1 MVRLT
6 EADLKAFQQ
15 AIYKDYGVLLPE
27 EVLYKEAFNLLQ
39 FIDALI
45 KFDKED
51 KDKDKEKTEKQTVN
65 NRKVLKASTPLS

>member
-6 EADLKAFQQ
+6 ETDLKAFRQ
-15 AIYKDYGVLLPE
+15 AIYKDYGVLLPD

-51 KDKDKEKTEKQTVN
+51 KKKEKKQTAN
-65 NRKVLKASTPLS
+65 NSEVLKASLQPS

>member
-6 EADLKAFQQ
+6 ETDLKAFQQ

-51 KDKDKEKTEKQTVN
+51 KNKAKQTVN
-65 NRKVLKASTPLS
+65 KRSLKGNYLAR

>member
-51 KDKDKEKTEKQTVN
+51 KDKAKMGKQTVN
-65 NRKVLKASTPLS
+65 NRKVLKASLPLS

>member
-6 EADLKAFQQ
+6 ETDLKAFQQ
-15 AIYKDYGVLLPE
+15 AILKDYGVLLPD

-51 KDKDKEKTEKQTVN
+51 KEKAKKQTAN
-65 NRKVLKASTPLS
+65 NSEVLKASLPLS

>member
-6 EADLKAFQQ
+6 ETDLKVFQQ
-15 AIYKDYGVLLPE
+15 AIYKDYGVLLPD

-45 KFDKED
+45 KYDKED
-51 KDKDKEKTEKQTVN
+51 KEKAKKQTDN
-65 NRKVLKASTPLS
+65 NSEVLKASLPLS

>member
-6 EADLKAFQQ
+6 ETDLKAFQQ
-15 AIYKDYGVLLPE
+15 AILKDYGVLLPE

-51 KDKDKEKTEKQTVN
+51 KEKAKKQTDN
-65 NRKVLKASTPLS
+65 NSEVLKASLQPS

>member
-27 EVLYKEAFNLLQ
+27 EVLCKEAFNLLQ

-51 KDKDKEKTEKQTVN
+51 KDKEKVEKQRVS
-65 NRKVLKASTPLS
+65 NRKVLKASLPLS

>member
-6 EADLKAFQQ
+6 EIDLKAFQQ
-15 AIYKDYGVLLPE
+15 AIYKDYGVLLSE

-51 KDKDKEKTEKQTVN
+51 KDKVKAEKQTVI
-65 NRKVLKASTPLS
+65 NRKVLKASLPLS

>member
-6 EADLKAFQQ
+6 ETDLKAFQQ
-15 AIYKDYGVLLPE
+15 AILKDYGVLLPD

-39 FIDALI
+39 FIEVLI

-51 KDKDKEKTEKQTVN
+51 KVRN
-65 NRKVLKASTPLS
+65 ASLPLS

>member
-6 EADLKAFQQ
+6 EANLKAFQQ
-15 AIYKDYGVLLPE
+15 AIYKDYGVLLPD

-51 KDKDKEKTEKQTVN
+51 KDKEKVEKQSVN
-65 NRKVLKASTPLS
+65 NRKVLKASLPLS

>member
-6 EADLKAFQQ
+6 ETDLKAFQQ
-15 AIYKDYGVLLPE
+15 AILKDYGVLLPD

-45 KFDKED
+45 KYDKED
-51 KDKDKEKTEKQTVN
+51 KEKAKKQTAN
-65 NRKVLKASTPLS
+65 NSEVLKASLPLS

>member
-6 EADLKAFQQ
+6 ETDLKAFQQ

-51 KDKDKEKTEKQTVN
+51 KDKEKTEN
-65 NRKVLKASTPLS
+65 KVLISEA

>member
-6 EADLKAFQQ
+6 ETDLKTFQQ
-15 AIYKDYGVLLPE
+15 AILKDYGVLLPD

-39 FIDALI
+39 FIEALI

-51 KDKDKEKTEKQTVN
+51 KEKNKQQNNKEVRN
-65 NRKVLKASTPLS
+65 ASLRLS

>member
-6 EADLKAFQQ
+6 DTDLKAFQQ
-15 AIYKDYGVLLPE
+15 AILKDYGVLLPE

-51 KDKDKEKTEKQTVN
+51 KDKEKVEKQSVN
-65 NRKVLKASTPLS
+65 NRKVLKASLPLS

>member
-6 EADLKAFQQ
+6 DTDLKDFQQ
-15 AIYKDYGVLLPE
+15 AILKDYGVLLPE

-51 KDKDKEKTEKQTVN
+51 KDKEKVEKQ
-65 NRKVLKASTPLS
+65 KTPPRGKF

>member
-6 EADLKAFQQ
+6 ETDLKAFQQ

-51 KDKDKEKTEKQTVN
+51 KDKEKAEKQTVN
-65 NRKVLKASTPLS
+65 NRKVLKASLPLS

>member
-1 MVRLT
+1 MVKLT
-6 EADLKAFQQ
+6 ETDLKAFQQ

-51 KDKDKEKTEKQTVN
+51 KEKAKKQTAN
-65 NRKVLKASTPLS
+65 NSEVLKASMQPS

>member
-6 EADLKAFQQ
+6 ETDLKAFQQ
-15 AIYKDYGVLLPE
+15 AIYKDYGVLLPK

-39 FIDALI
+39 FTDALI

-51 KDKDKEKTEKQTVN
+51 KDKEKMEKQTVN
-65 NRKVLKASTPLS
+65 NRKVLKASLPLS